1 MTYNFDPDK
10 WYDDELFII
19 DTKFKQGKMDPK
31 AYDQAVAELDRQLAD
46 MWRRLDGTYQVGK
59 D

>member
-19 DTKFKQGKMDPK
+19 DTKFKQGKMDQN
-31 AYDQAVAELDRQLAD
+31 AYDRAVAELDRRLAD
-46 MWRRLDGTYQVGK
+46 MWHRLDGTYQVGK

>member
-1 MTYNFDPDK
+1 
-10 WYDDELFII
+10 
-19 DTKFKQGKMDPK
+19 MDPK